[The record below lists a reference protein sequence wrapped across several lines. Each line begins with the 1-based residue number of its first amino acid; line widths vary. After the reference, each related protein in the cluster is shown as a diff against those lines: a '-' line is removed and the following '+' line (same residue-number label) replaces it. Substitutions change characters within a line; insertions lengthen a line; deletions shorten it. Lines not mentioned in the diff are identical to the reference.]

1 MTVEQTPADS
11 PAAEFLTADSPIRLV
26 IVDDHP
32 LMRDALR
39 ALMSSLPDFVV
50 VGEANDGLTAAKEVQ
65 LTRPDV
71 VIMDLH
77 LPGASG
83 IEATRA
89 IRENSP
95 GTKVLVLTMLED
107 DDSVFSA
114 MRAGAAGYVVK
125 GAQQDEI
132 VRSIRSVAAG
142 QAVFGPSI
150 AERIRDYFARGSAR
164 ATPRAPFPELTPRE
178 REILDLVAQ
187 GRSNSSIAQILV
199 ISTKTV
205 SNHISAIFAKLAVA
219 DRSEAIVRARQAGLG
234 GTTD

>member
-1 MTVEQTPADS
+1 
-11 PAAEFLTADSPIRLV
+11 
-26 IVDDHP
+26 
-32 LMRDALR
+32 
-39 ALMSSLPDFVV
+39 
-50 VGEANDGLTAAKEVQ
+50 
-65 LTRPDV
+65 
-71 VIMDLH
+71 MDLH

-83 IEATRA
+83 IDATRA
-89 IRENSP
+89 IREHSP
-95 GTKVLVLTMLED
+95 STKVLVLTMLEE
-107 DDSVFSA
+107 DDSVFAA

-150 AERIRDYFARGSAR
+150 AGRMRDFFARGAAMAS
-164 ATPRAPFPELTPRE
+164 PNAPFPELTPRE

-187 GRSNSSIAQILV
+187 GRSNSSIAHVLV

-219 DRSEAIVRARQAGLG
+219 DRSEAIVRAREAGLG
-234 GTTD
+234 GASD